1 MPDVGAVILAA
12 GRSRRLGHD
21 KARVELDGAPILT
34 RLVDVYAAARIAPVV
49 AVISEAVEDLVPPTA
64 RAVRSDPDREMI
76 DSLIVGLQA
85 LEGVAGAIVQPVDA
99 PFTDRAM
106 IEALLSGAADRYRVL
121 VHATK
126 PGHPVYVPVSR
137 FDEVFARPEGGL
149 RTLLAH
155 DQESIEW
162 NDDRILADLDR
173 PDDLRYW
180 LPRS

>member
-1 MPDVGAVILAA
+1 MPEPVAAVILAA
-12 GRSRRLGHD
+12 GRSRRLGRD
-21 KARVELDGAPILT
+21 KALVEIDGVPILDRLVEVYRAAACAPVIAVVSGALGAP
-34 RLVDVYAAARIAPVV
+34 VG
-49 AVISEAVEDLVPPTA
+49 A

-76 DSLIVGLQA
+76 DSLIVGLEA

-99 PFTDRAM
+99 PFTNRAM
-106 IEALLSGAADRYRVL
+106 IDALRDGAADRYRVL
-121 VHATK
+121 TFESK
-126 PGHPVYVPVSR
+126 PGHPVYVPASR
-137 FDEVFARPEGGL
+137 FGEVFARPEGGL
-149 RTLLAH
+149 RTLLAP